1 MNRTSS
7 QGFGK
12 TSKSKGKTSSS
23 GFKIGRGEMIHPDL
37 YYSVYDENT
46 ALKKKLDQIEKE
58 NKKLSAKLQYNK
70 IPNPLKEES
79 KSAINTDKNTLQ
91 IENEN
96 LKIKNKRLN
105 EKITT
110 LQNDLKKSRSRPLP
124 GGRRTQLSR
133 GGYPNVY
140 QINDYEKL
148 ITHLQQT
155 LKTAHEDRRKL
166 IEDLSNLKES
176 GASKAIIEYS
186 ENLRDKNLKLS
197 EMNLQLDK
205 LKSDFETNEKILQL
219 TKQTLDEYQE
229 KYTIEKNKNRDL
241 ENQLQLQKSSLEK
254 LDEYATLIEKY
265 KKNEQLMEQ
274 KIMDLCENPFIKQMN
289 ERDNTYAHLKE
300 TQMALSEAQRRL
312 KIDNDKIMDLERQL
326 NDLNAKYNKV
336 VQERDQFKEDGM
348 RYKVDKEER
357 EKQGR
362 EFDAL
367 FNRISQF
374 GEVDSNYEKILN
386 LLKGQ
391 LSKDGKSNW
400 ENIDFLEK
408 MDEFPDNKEEL
419 IKEIQRLKI
428 EKGVLG
434 QELEKTK
441 SILSIQQQLNDDIK
455 KKQDV
460 ESKLY
465 IKQINSLKD
474 KLRRLAELVDRRNL
488 PADFDL
494 GAIYHKDN
502 IQTKPKKEDINED
515 GYNVDI
521 NNKSVY
527 TSITG
532 FSKDSE
538 EDYSI
543 DENCLDLYITSAN
556 YDIECVQNKLG
567 LQIDNLMSFI
577 SVDFYLHETQTSNL
591 MSGKNPNYNF
601 QLSFKVVVDEN
612 FIIFLQ
618 DDCIIIELYYLK
630 NNTQTIFANGKI
642 NLNQLIQIENDPR
655 TRVVHGYIEMFCIDD
670 SSIKICDIKYKMRM
684 RKSILEKIKWINEK
698 NKLFKEL
705 DPINEA
711 NMKIMGELNL
721 KQPFLNMALY
731 DKDNIHN
738 KVYNIT
744 ITITKAEGLKII
756 GPSRRIQ
763 PYIYYRFYKQ
773 NEHFSNTMAGTDPLF
788 DDVEVYTCVYNGNFH
803 EYLDKETLDIYIFDS
818 SRPIQVDT
826 DGKEVEMV
834 RNYNNTDLIGICK
847 VKLRGLILNN
857 KIESKFPV
865 SNEEGTDTMGYL
877 VVSIVAEEI
886 ILDSDDKKTRN
897 LFDSKVIEGI
907 DPLIIKLAAALREKG
922 LNMNNAFRIFDKDDE
937 DQISLENFKSIVLFT
952 LKCTKNDDEL
962 AKLVNAVFKN
972 KVVLD
977 KQDFYQIFNNLLP
990 FDDEFN
996 SNRRTTLLGE
1006 KTEISFNV
1014 IDKQNNQPNQNES
1027 NNYNATG
1034 ALRQVIPNNNI
1045 QSNSFTNYN
1054 LYEGINN
1061 NNTNSNI
1068 FNNTNNINNTN
1079 TKVNNNVNNVGRR
1092 RSRSINEIMIK
1103 VDEYMLYFGKRT
1115 ASDLFKIFDQDANL
1129 RVGIKELAD
1138 GFAKM
1143 GIALNPEELS
1153 IIWKNIVISNTKN
1166 SFGIEEFMAFYEKNK
1181 VPKKKAQY
1189 N

>member
-1 MNRTSS
+1 MYNTSS
-7 QGFGK
+7 SGFGK
-12 TSKSKGKTSSS
+12 ISKSKGKTNRS
-23 GFKIGRGEMIHPDL
+23 GYGRGQMIDPDL
-37 YYSVYDENT
+37 YYTVYDENT

-58 NKKLSAKLQYNK
+58 NKKLSAKLQYNN
-70 IPNPLKEES
+70 IPNPIKEES
-79 KSAINTDKNTLQ
+79 KSGINTDKNTLK

-96 LKIKNKRLN
+96 LKLKNKRLN
-105 EKITT
+105 AKITT
-110 LQNDLKKSRSRPLP
+110 LQNDLKKSRLRP
-124 GGRRTQLSR
+124 GRRTQFG
-133 GGYPNVY
+133 GGYPNLY

-166 IEDLSNLKES
+166 IDDLNNLKES
-176 GASKAIIEYS
+176 GTSKAIIEYS
-186 ENLRDKNLKLS
+186 DNIRDKNLKLS
-197 EMNLQLDK
+197 EMSLQLDK
-205 LKSDFETNEKILQL
+205 LKDAFETNEKILQL
-219 TKQTLDEYQE
+219 TKKTLDEYTE
-229 KYTIEKNKNRDL
+229 KYTIERNKNREL
-241 ENQLQLQKSSLEK
+241 EKQLELQKSYLDK
-254 LDEYATLIEKY
+254 LKEDEELIEEY
-265 KKNEQLMEQ
+265 KKKEELMDQ
-274 KIMDLCENPFIKQMN
+274 KIMDLCNNPFIKQIN
-289 ERDNTYAHLKE
+289 ERDNTYANLRE

-312 KIDNDKIMDLERQL
+312 KIDNDKILELERRLKEL
-326 NDLNAKYNKV
+326 NEKYNKV
-336 VQERDQFKEDGM
+336 VQERDQFREDGM
-348 RYKVDKEER
+348 RYKIEKEER

-374 GEVDSNYEKILN
+374 GEVDSNYEKIIN

-391 LSKDGKSNW
+391 LSKDGKGNNW

-408 MDEFPDNKEEL
+408 MDQFPDNKEEL

-441 SILSIQQQLNDDIK
+441 SLLSIQKQLNDDMK

-494 GAIYHKDN
+494 KTIYNKDN
-502 IQTKPKKEDINED
+502 IQTNKIKGIKDEDE
-515 GYNVDI
+515 YNIDL

-538 EDYSI
+538 EEFSI
-543 DENCLDLYITSAN
+543 DENYLDLYITSAN
-556 YDIECVQNKLG
+556 YDIESVQNKIG
-567 LQIDNLMSFI
+567 LQIDDLMSFI

-601 QLSFKVVVDEN
+601 QLSFKVTVDDN

-618 DDCIIIELYYLK
+618 DDNIIIELYYLK

-642 NLNQLIQIENDPR
+642 NLNQLIQIESDPR
-655 TRVVHGYIEMFCIDD
+655 TRVVHGYIEMFCVDD

-684 RKSILEKIKWINEK
+684 RKSIAEKIRWINEK

-721 KQPFLNMALY
+721 KQPLLNMALY

-738 KVYNIT
+738 KVYNI
-744 ITITKAEGLKII
+744 KIMI
-756 GPSRRIQ
+756 IKGENLQIVGPSRRIQ
-763 PYIYYRFYKQ
+763 PYLYYRFYKQ
-773 NEHFSNTMAGTDPLF
+773 NEHFSNTMSGTDPLF
-788 DDVEVYTCVYNGNFH
+788 DDIEVYTCVYNGNFH
-803 EYLDKETLDIYIFDS
+803 EYLDKETLNIYIFDS

-847 VKLRGLILNN
+847 IKLRGLILNN
-857 KIESKFPV
+857 RIEGKYAV
-865 SNEEGTDTMGYL
+865 LNEEGTTNMGYL
-877 VVSIVAEEI
+877 VVNIVAEEI
-886 ILDSDDKKTRN
+886 ILDSDDKKYKN
-897 LFDSKVIEGI
+897 MLDSKIIEGI
-907 DPLIIKLAAALREKG
+907 DPLLVKLAAILREKG
-922 LNMNNAFRIFDKDDE
+922 LNMNSAFKIFDKDNE
-937 DQISLENFKSIVLFT
+937 DQISLDNFKSVVLFT
-952 LKCTKNDDEL
+952 LQFTKNDEEL
-962 AKLVNAVFKN
+962 SKLIDIIFKN

-990 FDDEFN
+990 FDDDFN
-996 SNRRTTLLGE
+996 NNRRTQVLGE
-1006 KTEISFNV
+1006 NTEISFNV
-1014 IDKQNNQPNQNES
+1014 IDKQYNKTNS
-1027 NNYNATG
+1027 NDLKNYNTTG
-1034 ALRQVIPNNNI
+1034 ALNQNISYNNIPNNNY
-1045 QSNSFTNYN
+1045 TNYN
-1054 LYEGINN
+1054 NLR
-1061 NNTNSNI
+1061 NTNTNL
-1068 FNNTNNINNTN
+1068 FNNT
-1079 TKVNNNVNNVGRR
+1079 GSPQRR
-1092 RSRSINEIMIK
+1092 RSRTLNEIMIK
-1103 VDEYMLYFGKRT
+1103 VDDYMFYFGKRT

-1153 IIWKNIVISNTKN
+1153 MIWKHIVISNTKT
-1166 SFGIEEFMAFYEKNK
+1166 SFGIEEFMVFYEKNK
-1181 VPKKKAQY
+1181 VPNRKVQ
-1189 N
+1189 